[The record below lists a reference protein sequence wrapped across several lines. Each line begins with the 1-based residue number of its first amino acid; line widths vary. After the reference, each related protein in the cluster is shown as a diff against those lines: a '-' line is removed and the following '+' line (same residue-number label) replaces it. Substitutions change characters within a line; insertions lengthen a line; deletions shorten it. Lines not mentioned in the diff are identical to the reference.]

1 MHIKVTFSET
11 SQKIPVKFSPT
22 NQKIPVR
29 FRDLQ
34 EITGEPP
41 EVDLYEGSY
50 EVTPKVDAQTIPTAQ
65 KFLTEDMRIKEIPYF
80 VTSNNAGGDTVYI
93 AKEVD

>member
-1 MHIKVTFSET
+1 MHINVKFSAT
-11 SQKIPVKFSPT
+11 NQKIPVKFDEAE
-22 NQKIPVR
+22 QKIPIR

-34 EITGEPP
+34 EVTGEPP
-41 EVDLYEGSY
+41 EVDIYEGSY

-80 VTSNNAGGDTVYI
+80 VTSNPAGGDTVYI

>member
-1 MHIKVTFSET
+1 MHFKVKFSET